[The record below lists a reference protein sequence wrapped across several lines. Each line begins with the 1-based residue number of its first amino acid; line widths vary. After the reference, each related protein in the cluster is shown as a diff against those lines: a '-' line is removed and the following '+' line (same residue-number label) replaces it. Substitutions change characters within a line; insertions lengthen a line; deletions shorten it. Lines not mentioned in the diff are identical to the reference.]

1 MHARTHAISNRFRS
15 RVGRPRSPSITHRR
29 NHPFLER
36 ERGGTRESGVEKKR
50 GKRGVRVARHEILLS
65 PVNWTGGYI
74 FSPFL
79 APSPSFFNLSTDV
92 DNTLEIY
99 VGVSSSNFEWYNKS
113 YKRGRGKFDRLRP
126 RDNAELCF
134 FSWGPIKFLRCGVD
148 LRRGIINTI
157 FA

>member
-1 MHARTHAISNRFRS
+1 M
-15 RVGRPRSPSITHRR
+15 
-29 NHPFLER
+29 
-36 ERGGTRESGVEKKR
+36 
-50 GKRGVRVARHEILLS
+50 RVARHEILLS

-134 FSWGPIKFLRCGVD
+134 FSWDPIKFLRCGVD